1 MFHSYPPLLFWFLL
15 LRFPVSIQTLL
26 QLHFYCILPE
36 TAFSSFFPALFSS
49 AFSGRNPWSYASGF
63 FYLTD
68 DPVHIDRSS
77 RPPLHLVRRQLPL
90 PGNNSLHT
98 LHFLCPHL
106 LYSSNIFRFPAF
118 SIYACPPFF
127 SCSMF
132 LIRHTSIFFELSLFS
147 FLLYLLPLPR
157 FWIFDNKKRH
167 QKSIPGFWCR
177 SIFLRSIV
185 SNDCSRYFA
194 RTKLLLHRVLCIN
207 DNSIIG

>member
-1 MFHSYPPLLFWFLL
+1 MFHSYPPLLFWFSP

-147 FLLYLLPLPR
+147 FLLYLLPLP
-157 FWIFDNKKRH
+157 
-167 QKSIPGFWCR
+167 GFWNFWQQKKTPK
-177 SIFLRSIV
+177 IFFWFLMS
-185 SNDCSRYFA
+185 SYW
-194 RTKLLLHRVLCIN
+194 
-207 DNSIIG
+207 

>member
-49 AFSGRNPWSYASGF
+49 AFSGRNPWSYASEF

-68 DPVHIDRSS
+68 DPVHIDRFS

-118 SIYACPPFF
+118 SIYACSPFCSARNF
-127 SCSMF
+127 STPSGSYSVWRQPQKRIRSGRWRQTNGTCSIAGRERTN
-132 LIRHTSIFFELSLFS
+132 LN
-147 FLLYLLPLPR
+147 Y
-157 FWIFDNKKRH
+157 
-167 QKSIPGFWCR
+167 
-177 SIFLRSIV
+177 V
-185 SNDCSRYFA
+185 SDAY
-194 RTKLLLHRVLCIN
+194 
-207 DNSIIG
+207 